1 LTPVVLYIDDSGVER
16 RIVQRLLEDDGF
28 RVFTAEKAEEGLEMA
43 ARVRPDMILLD
54 LHLEGTEGCQLAERL
69 REMPGLEKVPIVAIS
84 ASLKDEERPEVLERF
99 DGYVQK
105 PVDVDLFPRMVREF
119 MWQGAREGHPP
130 VQGLPSGKGIAVS
143 PSGGAAVSRGSATQP
158 GREGERE
165 GERSPDAET
174 RELLEALEKVRSV
187 MSHDLRTP
195 LTVMISYAS
204 TVSRGKVGELNERQK
219 EMLDLVVQHGF
230 QMDAQIAELVKL
242 ARDTLRR
249 FGYKP

>member
-143 PSGGAAVSRGSATQP
+143 PSGGRRLAGVRQRSRAG
-158 GREGERE
+158 
-165 GERSPDAET
+165 
-174 RELLEALEKVRSV
+174 
-187 MSHDLRTP
+187 
-195 LTVMISYAS
+195 
-204 TVSRGKVGELNERQK
+204 RGKEK
-219 EMLDLVVQHGF
+219 ENALPTLKPGSSW
-230 QMDAQIAELVKL
+230 KL
-242 ARDTLRR
+242 WKRCARSCPMTCEPR
-249 FGYKP
+249 